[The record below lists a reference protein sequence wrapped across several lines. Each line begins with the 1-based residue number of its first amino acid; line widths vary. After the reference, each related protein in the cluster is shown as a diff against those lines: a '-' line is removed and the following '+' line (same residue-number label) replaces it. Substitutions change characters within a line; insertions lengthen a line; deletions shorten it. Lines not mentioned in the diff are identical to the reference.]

1 MQVLPTAH
9 FMLTWLHVHASAH
22 HGACHA
28 PRGSSCGTSASGAGL
43 SVICERARAPCNI
56 TIPNHS
62 IAAYRACCRAD
73 GRGSGC
79 GRAVTV
85 PRCLGGVWNRLPC
98 KPWSGRTRAVTCTR
112 CVCARPP
119 GVGSRVWSVDESR
132 THSSLSESTVQPTC
146 KSETA
151 SGLAQRAQ
159 LPVARLLQGPSPSGH
174 DPGHDLSDSVHLDL
188 D

>member
-1 MQVLPTAH
+1 MQVLTTAH
-9 FMLTWLHVHASAH
+9 AMYRMARLHVHASAHHGACHAPRGSTWLDVHASAH

-43 SVICERARAPCNI
+43 SVICERARAPCTI

-98 KPWSGRTRAVTCTR
+98 NHGRAGLARSRARGACRRAPPPR
-112 CVCARPP
+112 CSCRCASP
-119 GVGSRVWSVDESR
+119 SVDESHGVWR
-132 THSSLSESTVQPTC
+132 SRSSQ
-146 KSETA
+146 
-151 SGLAQRAQ
+151 
-159 LPVARLLQGPSPSGH
+159 
-174 DPGHDLSDSVHLDL
+174 
-188 D
+188 